1 MSKRSSHSSGSV
13 MLPGAHRQ
21 VHQRA
26 QGWAVYWYA
35 WRGGP
40 QLARFGG
47 ATLEEAQAAELAGTL
62 HGLRRSAATHLA
74 ALGWSSR
81 KIAQVMG
88 WSETEA
94 EAMTAIYIDDERLF
108 TEPLVS
114 LPNRQPGD

>member
-26 QGWAVYWYA
+26 QGWAIYWYA

-47 ATLEEAQAAELAGTL
+47 ATLEEAQAAELAGA
-62 HGLRRSAATHLA
+62 GELA
-74 ALGWSSR
+74 RKGAL
-81 KIAQVMG
+81 ACC
-88 WSETEA
+88 
-94 EAMTAIYIDDERLF
+94 
-108 TEPLVS
+108 
-114 LPNRQPGD
+114 